1 MPEVTHEDLQWA
13 DAIAFGSPTRFG
25 NIAGQVKTFID
36 TLGGLWASNA
46 LVGKIASAFTSSN
59 TQHGGQE
66 TTIVCGFLPLFLHLG
81 MLVVGLPYTFAGTHT
96 PITAHDTARRTRT
109 TCADGL
115 TCARTGQ
122 FPVDEV
128 SGGSPYG
135 SSVVAGVWGARQP
148 SENELNAVRFQG
160 KHIATQAVRLG
171 KQPAAIAN

>member
-1 MPEVTHEDLQWA
+1 VTHEDLQWA

-25 NIAGQVKTFID
+25 NITAQVKTYID

-46 LVGKIASAFTSSN
+46 LVGKLASAFTSSN

-81 MLVVGLPYTFAGTHT
+81 MLVVGLPYTFAGTTLSPPHTTRHT
-96 PITAHDTARRTRT
+96 PHTHNTH
-109 TCADGL
+109 ADGL

-148 SENELNAVRFQG
+148 SENELNAGRFQG

-171 KQPAAIAN
+171 KQPAAVTN